1 MRQLQMNKKN
11 DKKLLSW
18 KEAYKTNQK
27 AFRLI
32 YKKYPNMFISRIV
45 NVIWN
50 AFTPYIGI
58 YLSALIIEELS
69 AGRNPKKL
77 AKLILITLISAALIS
92 LFSAFLTKWRD
103 TQCCRNVF

>member
-1 MRQLQMNKKN
+1 MNKKN

-77 AKLILITLISAALIS
+77 GKINFDNFDISRTDFLIFR
-92 LFSAFLTKWRD
+92 FSDKMERYSVR
-103 TQCCRNVF
+103 RNVF

>member
-1 MRQLQMNKKN
+1 MNKKN

-58 YLSALIIEELS
+58 YLSALSIEELS
-69 AGRNPKKL
+69 AGKINFDNFDISRTDF
-77 AKLILITLISAALIS
+77 LIFR
-92 LFSAFLTKWRD
+92 FSDKMERYSVR
-103 TQCCRNVF
+103 RNVF